1 MVTENGRAE
10 LRGLY
15 TDPAQ
20 PLTIAVGQAFDLVSM
35 PAAVGH
41 AALSALRARRVR
53 LGPVVADSRRSVMRV
68 GFLVAPA
75 HAPEG
80 GVAGVR
86 IPGGAVPLAGP
97 TPAPGHAVVMRGDA
111 EYLVGDAE
119 YAVGDAEYLVGDA
132 KYVVGDAKYVVG
144 DAEYAVGH
152 AESAALR
159 DWAGRLGGAL
169 GVRVGGRGSTAILP
183 PLVPWRGWLHWLVP
197 PGGAAVLWTPAG
209 ALLSVLSV
217 LSERAGARAL

>member
-41 AALSALRARRVR
+41 AALAALRARRVR

-68 GFLVAPA
+68 GFLVAP
-75 HAPEG
+75 PEDG
-80 GVAGVR
+80 VGCGMPGSGVGCGVAGFGVDCGVGSCV
-86 IPGGAVPLAGP
+86 PGSGGVSGA
-97 TPAPGHAVVMRGDA
+97 
-111 EYLVGDAE
+111 
-119 YAVGDAEYLVGDA
+119 
-132 KYVVGDAKYVVG
+132 
-144 DAEYAVGH
+144 GH

-159 DWAGRLGGAL
+159 EWAAGRLGGAL
-169 GVRVGGRGSTAILP
+169 GVRVGGPGSTAILP

-197 PGGAAVLWTPAG
+197 PGGAAGPWTPAG
-209 ALLSVLSV
+209 ALLAVLA
-217 LSERAGARAL
+217 ERSGARAL